1 VNPSVLAKVQ
11 EIAADIFNVPHDAL
25 GPEASPETITQ
36 WDSLQHL
43 NLVLAIEQHFNLD
56 LAPEDCEQMRTIE
69 LVTLIVEE
77 KLPKE
82 STAAGRR
89 ARL

>member
-1 VNPSVLAKVQ
+1 MNQSVLAQVQ
-11 EIAADIFNVPHDAL
+11 EIFADIFNVPHDVL
-25 GPEASPETITQ
+25 GPAASPDTIEQ

-56 LAPEDCEQMRTIE
+56 LAPEDIEQMRTLE

-82 STAAGRR
+82 SY
-89 ARL
+89 

>member
-1 VNPSVLAKVQ
+1 MNASVLAQVQ

-25 GPEASPETITQ
+25 GPEASPDTITQ

-43 NLVLAIEQHFNLD
+43 NLVLAIEQHFNLE
-56 LAPEDCEQMRTIE
+56 LAPEDIEQMRTIH

-77 KLPKE
+77 KLPK
-82 STAAGRR
+82 
-89 ARL
+89 